1 MQGVLETGFCFH
13 FSFSFS
19 LCSFFLRRKWIGNY
33 RIDYASFESAASGH
47 RGGVCRGLW
56 AGLSVPAKFGRF
68 TVTLKGKIGHTWWVT
83 WCRILVLE
91 RFGTF
96 WGFFLQDLVDFLK
109 LALGLPMENVIT
121 ALFLLPDVYD
131 AVTLHEALEVY
142 FFLPLPFADCRLRY
156 LFARFNGF
164 FQSICSWFSLFR
176 AIWLMSRHWWRSFAR
191 GITRSCSNCATLTQ
205 HVSKRKNKFP
215 PRIVVFHFIVL

>member
-1 MQGVLETGFCFH
+1 MQDVLETGFCLH
-13 FSFSFS
+13 FSLIFF

-33 RIDYASFESAASGH
+33 WIDYASFESAASGH

-56 AGLSVPAKFGRF
+56 AGLSMPAKFGQF
-68 TVTLKGKIGHTWWVT
+68 TVMLRGEIGHTWWVR
-83 WCRILVLE
+83 WFRILVLE
-91 RFGTF
+91 RF
-96 WGFFLQDLVDFLK
+96 WGFFFRRIWWIFLK

-131 AVTLHEALEVY
+131 AVTLHEALEVD

-156 LFARFNGF
+156 LRARFQRVLSKYLF
-164 FQSICSWFSLFR
+164 LVSLFR